1 MTKNSGPTR
10 KPGQPRNHDYDLQLA
25 LHVDLG
31 TAVTGKSVNAFAK
44 KHPFRLSDGTML
56 EEASLRRRYYERR
69 MLMAPVVWPNGKQ
82 NDSPVAEA
90 YAKFLAEVKATFGV
104 GV

>member
-1 MTKNSGPTR
+1 MNRSNRPTR
-10 KPGQPRNHDYDLQLA
+10 KPGRPRNHNYDLQLM

-44 KHPFRLSDGTML
+44 KHARRFPDGTVL
-56 EEASLRRRYYERR
+56 EKTNLRRRYYERR
-69 MLMAPVVWPNGKQ
+69 LLMAPVEWPDGRQ
-82 NDSPVAEA
+82 EESPFAKG
-90 YAKFLAEVKATFGV
+90 YAKFLAEVNATFGV